1 MKRSFSKQIFYFLI
15 LILISFIGC
24 DDKLDL
30 SLFPI
35 SNNQTINISDT
46 VYVQQ
51 YPVWTQFNAPE
62 DVLVG
67 WEPLI
72 YVADTKNNRIVQ
84 LDLAGGEIGTL
95 DISGVNVNYP
105 RRIAQ
110 DYNFDLL
117 VLCDSAI
124 SSTDTVTVLYRIKL
138 VEVGGIISNAH
149 KKRIMSSL
157 EGTVL
162 SSNKRRFTGISVFPD
177 NSYILTR
184 TGPDNSGI
192 DPDNALLRVRGRDTI
207 QNVFVY
213 TGFQT
218 TGGGIYSIE
227 KTSSVKV
234 VRNSQT
240 DFIITRNTPEYGF
253 KVEWFVYDDV
263 NGTYE
268 PKFLPGSDIDLI
280 KKQFGA
286 PMSVAMDNYMNIFI
300 VDAAKDSLYKYSSNG
315 KLQNGSFGGRG
326 SGENQLNSPKG
337 VAFFNKVLY
346 IADTG
351 NNRIV
356 RFKLSTD
363 IN

>member
-1 MKRSFSKQIFYFLI
+1 MKMSLYKQIIYFLI

-35 SNNQTINISDT
+35 TNNQTINISDT

-253 KVEWFVYDDV
+253 KVEWFIYDDV

-268 PKFLPGSDIDLI
+268 PKFLPGNDIDLI
-280 KKQFGA
+280 KKQFGT